1 MSKHGKLIL
10 QINKA
15 LNMLSQKVY
24 TDVLSEVNPQDDYS
38 LLDLL
43 RKCKNELSKIDEQQ
57 LNKIVNLVKRET
69 E

>member
-15 LNMLSQKVY
+15 LSMLSQKVY
-24 TDVLSEVNPQDDYS
+24 TDVLSEMNPQDDHC

-43 RKCKNELSKIDEQQ
+43 KKCKSELAKIDEQQ
-57 LNKIVNLVKRET
+57 LAKIANLVKKDI
-69 E
+69 

>member
-24 TDVLSEVNPQDDYS
+24 TDVLSEINPQDDYS